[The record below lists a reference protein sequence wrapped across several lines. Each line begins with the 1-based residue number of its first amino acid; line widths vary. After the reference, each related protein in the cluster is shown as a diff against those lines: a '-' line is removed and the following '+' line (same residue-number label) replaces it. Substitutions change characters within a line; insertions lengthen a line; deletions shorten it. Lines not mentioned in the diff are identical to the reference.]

1 MVKTSQRVKKPTRKF
16 FKVWLIQTYSC
27 KSAETRHNNKA
38 NRSGNTET
46 AQRRQMKGNNNAKVS
61 IVETF
66 DISPF
71 NLGVRVITDKFTQ
84 CQLCSFIVFHVN
96 KWTDVSQANLS
107 FKRTRTWYNN
117 IHDSFLINISLH
129 SFIRKTNTCMN
140 SNIYR
145 CITCKWLIIFNLYF
159 YFQVLDV

>member
-38 NRSGNTET
+38 NRRGNTET
-46 AQRRQMKGNNNAKVS
+46 TQRQQMKGNNNAKVS

-84 CQLCSFIVFHVN
+84 CHLCSFIVFHVN
-96 KWTDVSQANLS
+96 KWTDVSQAYLS

-129 SFIRKTNTCMN
+129 SLKVNVKQIHVWTV
-140 SNIYR
+140 IY
-145 CITCKWLIIFNLYF
+145 TG
-159 YFQVLDV
+159 V